1 MKKIMMMAAVICAAV
16 ATQAAVV
23 NWGGSAKITLDGVA
37 QAGAVVDL
45 YLVDYDGLDND
56 LLIDTRTTV
65 NTGAAANKGML
76 NADAGSV
83 QTPFNFGENTVGEV
97 TFNISAA
104 SQVYAIITSLDGEY
118 QQQTTAQALTG
129 LTETQQAAITFTFSD
144 VKGDTVGTWQAV
156 PEPTSGLLLLLG
168 MAGLALRRKQA

>member
-1 MKKIMMMAAVICAAV
+1 MKKIMMMVAVICAAV
-16 ATQAAVV
+16 ATQAAVA

-37 QAGAVVDL
+37 QAGAVVNL
-45 YLVDYDGLDND
+45 YLVDYDGLGND

-65 NTGAAANKGML
+65 STGAAANKGKL
-76 NADAGSV
+76 NAGAGES
-83 QTPFNFGENTVGEV
+83 QTVKFGENTVGEV
-97 TFNISAA
+97 TFDITAA

-129 LTETQQAAITFTFSD
+129 LTETQKAAITFTFSD

-156 PEPTSGLLLLLG
+156 PEPTSGLLLLG

>member
-23 NWGGSAKITLDGVA
+23 NWGGSAKITLNGVA
-37 QAGAVVDL
+37 QAGAVVNL
-45 YLVDYDGLDND
+45 YLVDYDGLGND

-65 NTGAAANKGML
+65 STGAAANKGKL
-76 NADAGSV
+76 NLGAGDAQAAFV
-83 QTPFNFGENTVGEV
+83 IGENTVGEV
-97 TFNISAA
+97 TFDISAA
-104 SQVYAIITSLDGEY
+104 SKIYAIITSLDGEY

-129 LTETQQAAITFTFSD
+129 LTETQKASITFTFSD

-156 PEPTSGLLLLLG
+156 PEPTSGLLLLG

>member
-16 ATQAAVV
+16 ASQAAVV

-37 QAGAVVDL
+37 QAGAVVNL
-45 YLVDYDGLDND
+45 YLVNYDGLGND

-65 NTGAAANKGML
+65 ATGAAANKGKL
-76 NADAGSV
+76 NAGAGES
-83 QTPFNFGENTVGEV
+83 QTVKYGENTVGEV
-97 TFNISAA
+97 TFDITAA
-104 SQVYAIITSLDGEY
+104 SQVYAVITSLDGEY
-118 QQQTTAQALTG
+118 KQTTAAQALTG
-129 LTETQQAAITFTFSD
+129 ANETTKAALTFTFTD

-168 MAGLALRRKQA
+168 MAGLALRRKKA